1 MTIFLAEIQIGFE
14 NAELVAIPAKSILTA
29 DVHGIKNFRRSF
41 SCFDDEKGAPRIE
54 IFKGLEAE
62 RILLIIRSVDGVSI
76 RTTYDND
83 LFNRIVRRSD
93 ITSLTFKYSDGTE
106 ELIYTDWQGTDET
119 NFLQTVY
126 LDCEGNLTINI
137 GQKKHALKVFVP
149 SNIK

>member
-1 MTIFLAEIQIGFE
+1 MRQYLW
-14 NAELVAIPAKSILTA
+14 LPV
-29 DVHGIKNFRRSF
+29 DVHGIKIFRRSF
-41 SCFDDEKGAPRIE
+41 SRLDDEKGTTCIE
-54 IFKGLEAE
+54 SFHGLEAE
-62 RILLIIRSVDGVSI
+62 KILLIIRSVDGVSI

-83 LFNRIVRRSD
+83 LFDRIVRRSD

-137 GQKKHALKVFVP
+137 GQK
-149 SNIK
+149 NTR

>member
-1 MTIFLAEIQIGFE
+1 MKKAQPVSKVFHGLKAE
-14 NAELVAIPAKSILTA
+14 K
-29 DVHGIKNFRRSF
+29 
-41 SCFDDEKGAPRIE
+41 
-54 IFKGLEAE
+54 
-62 RILLIIRSVDGVSI
+62 ILLIIRSVDGVSI

-83 LFNRIVRRSD
+83 LFDRIVRRSD

-137 GQKKHALKVFVP
+137 GQK
-149 SNIK
+149 NTR